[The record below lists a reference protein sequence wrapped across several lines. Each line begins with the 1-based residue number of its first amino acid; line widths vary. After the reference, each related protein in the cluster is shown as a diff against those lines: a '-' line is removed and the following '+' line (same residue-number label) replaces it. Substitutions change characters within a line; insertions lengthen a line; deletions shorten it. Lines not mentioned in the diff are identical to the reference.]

1 MIKDTDLS
9 TVIVQ
14 PIAIST
20 SRRPVPK
27 VLNGLRS
34 LLAAFAHDI
43 RKNKALLLMAL
54 PGVLLLLIFN
64 YLPMFG
70 IVIAFQDYRPNK
82 GLFGSEWVWF
92 DNFRYLFGTGDA
104 VRLTFRTLGY
114 NAVFIAANQIMAL
127 TLAVLLNEV
136 RSKWLTRVYQ
146 TIYFIPFFISWVVAG
161 YLSFALLNTD
171 EGAVNRLLI
180 NMGAEPVRW
189 YGSPQYWPPIL
200 VLANIWKNIGFY
212 TILYLAGI
220 IAINP
225 EYYEAARIDGAN
237 KWQEIRRIT
246 LPLLV
251 PLVTITTLLA
261 IGRIM
266 YADFGLF
273 YHVTRDSGQLYV
285 ATDVLDTYVYRA
297 LRTQGL
303 ISMPA
308 AAGLYQ
314 SVIGFTMVMIAN
326 WWVKRVDPERA
337 LF

>member
-1 MIKDTDLS
+1 
-9 TVIVQ
+9 
-14 PIAIST
+14 
-20 SRRPVPK
+20 
-27 VLNGLRS
+27 
-34 LLAAFAHDI
+34 LLAALLHDL
-43 RKNKALLLMAL
+43 RKNRPLLLMAL
-54 PGVLLLLIFN
+54 PGILFLFVFN

-82 GLFGSEWVWF
+82 GVFGSEWVWF
-92 DNFRYLFGTGDA
+92 DNFRFLFGTGDA
-104 VRLTFRTLGY
+104 VRLTFRTLAY
-114 NAVFIAANQIMAL
+114 NAAFIAANQIMAL

-136 RSKWLTRVYQ
+136 RQRWLSRLYQ
-146 TIYFIPFFISWVVAG
+146 TLYFIPFFISWVVAG

-171 EGAVNRLLI
+171 EGAINHLLI
-180 NMGAEPVRW
+180 NAGMDPIRW

-200 VLANIWKNIGFY
+200 IIANVWKNIGFY
-212 TILYLAGI
+212 TLLYLAGI

-225 EYYEAARIDGAN
+225 EFYEAARIDGAN

-246 LPLLV
+246 LPLLL
-251 PLVTITTLLA
+251 PLITITTLLA
-261 IGRIM
+261 VGRIM

-273 YHVTRDSGQLYV
+273 YHVTRDSGQLYT
-285 ATDVLDTYVYRA
+285 ATDVLDTYVYRS

-314 SVIGFTMVMIAN
+314 SVVGFVMVMIAN
-326 WWVKRVDPERA
+326 GWVKRVDPDRA

>member
-1 MIKDTDLS
+1 MVNNSKINARSYVDTAPAS
-9 TVIVQ
+9 TPASV
-14 PIAIST
+14 P
-20 SRRPVPK
+20 SRNIFRA
-27 VLNGLRS
+27 
-34 LLAAFAHDI
+34 LLAALIHDLG
-43 RKNKALLLMAL
+43 KNKALLLMTL
-54 PGVLLLLIFN
+54 PGVLLLLVFN

-70 IVIAFQDYRPNK
+70 IIIAFQDYRPNK
-82 GLFGSEWVWF
+82 GFLGSEWVWF
-92 DNFRYLFGTGDA
+92 ENFRYLFGTGDA
-104 VRLTFRTLGY
+104 VRLTFRTLAY
-114 NAVFIAANQIMAL
+114 NATFIAANQVMAL

-136 RSKWLTRVYQ
+136 RNRWLSRVYQ
-146 TIYFIPFFISWVVAG
+146 TLYFIPFFISWVVAG

-171 EGAVNRLLI
+171 EGTLNRVLI
-180 NMGAEPVRW
+180 SAGMSPVRW
-189 YGSPQYWPPIL
+189 FGSPQYWPLFL
-200 VLANIWKNIGFY
+200 VLANVWKNIGFY

-225 EYYEAARIDGAN
+225 EYYEAARIDGAS

-246 LPLLV
+246 LPLLM

-261 IGRIM
+261 VGRIM

-285 ATDVLDTYVYRA
+285 TTDVLDTYVYRS

-314 SVIGFTMVMIAN
+314 SVVGFAMVMIAN
-326 WWVKRVDPERA
+326 WWVKRIDPERA

>member
-1 MIKDTDLS
+1 MTASEPLVGS
-9 TVIVQ
+9 TVSS
-14 PIAIST
+14 PEEAR
-20 SRRPVPK
+20 SRRRPGAGIGNFVRDF
-27 VLNGLRS
+27 LYDLR
-34 LLAAFAHDI
+34 HN
-43 RKNKALLLMAL
+43 RALLLMAL
-54 PGVLLLLIFN
+54 PGIILLFLFN

-82 GLFGSEWVWF
+82 GIAGSEWVWF
-92 DNFRYLFGTGDA
+92 ENFRFLFGTGDA
-104 VRLTFRTLGY
+104 IRLTFRTITY
-114 NAVFIAANQIMAL
+114 NVVFIAANQIAAL

-136 RSKWLTRVYQ
+136 RSRFVARIYQ
-146 TIYFIPFFISWVVAG
+146 TLYFIPFFISWVVAG

-171 EGAVNRLLI
+171 EGMLNHLLTDL
-180 NMGAEPVRW
+180 GFEAVRW

-200 VLANIWKNIGFY
+200 VLVNIWKNIGFY

-225 EYYEAARIDGAN
+225 EFYESARIDGAN
-237 KWQEIRRIT
+237 KWHEVRFIS
-246 LPLLV
+246 LPLLL
-251 PLVTITTLLA
+251 PLITITTLLA

-273 YHVTRDSGQLYV
+273 YHITRDSGQLFV
-285 ATDVLDTYVYRA
+285 TTDVLDTYVYRA

-308 AAGLYQ
+308 AAGFYQ
-314 SVIGFTMVMIAN
+314 SIVGFILVLLAN
-326 WWVKRVDPERA
+326 WAVKRVDPERA